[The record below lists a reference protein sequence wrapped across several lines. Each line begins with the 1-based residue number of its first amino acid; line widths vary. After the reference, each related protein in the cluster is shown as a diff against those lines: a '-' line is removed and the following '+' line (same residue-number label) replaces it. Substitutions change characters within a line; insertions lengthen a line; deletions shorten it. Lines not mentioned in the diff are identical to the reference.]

1 MELQIITVLL
11 AAYLIGSIPFGYIIL
26 KLISGED
33 IRNIES
39 GRTGGTNTMRAAGFG
54 AGFLTVVLDV
64 LTSAGSVVAAK
75 QFSAFQDPWLLI
87 LVPLMVIV
95 GNNYSIYLVKRDKN
109 GKIQFGGGAGGAVC
123 VGSAIGLW
131 WPSGIIIVL
140 VGILVFYF
148 IGYASVLT
156 MWIALGATLIFAYR
170 AIFFD
175 APWAFAAF
183 GLIAE
188 GLLLISLRPNIK
200 RLIEGTERLH
210 GYRAKQIGNQT
221 NYSS

>member
-1 MELQIITVLL
+1 MELQIVTVLL
-11 AAYLIGSIPFGYIIL
+11 AAYLLGSIPFGYLIV

-33 IRNIES
+33 IRQIHS

-54 AGFLTVVLDV
+54 AGLLTAVLDI
-64 LTSAGSVVAAK
+64 LSGAGSVAIAR

-95 GNNYSIYLVKRDKN
+95 GNNYSIYLVNREN

-123 VGSAIGLW
+123 LGGALGLW
-131 WPSGIIIVL
+131 WPAGIIIIL
-140 VGILVFYF
+140 IGIPIFYF
-148 IGYASVLT
+148 IGYASVGT
-156 MWIALGATLIFAYR
+156 MWIALGATLTFAYR
-170 AIFFD
+170 AIAFD
-175 APWAFAAF
+175 APWAYAAF

-188 GLLLISLRPNIK
+188 GLLMISLRPNIK

-210 GYRAKQIGNQT
+210 GYRAKKMGNQT